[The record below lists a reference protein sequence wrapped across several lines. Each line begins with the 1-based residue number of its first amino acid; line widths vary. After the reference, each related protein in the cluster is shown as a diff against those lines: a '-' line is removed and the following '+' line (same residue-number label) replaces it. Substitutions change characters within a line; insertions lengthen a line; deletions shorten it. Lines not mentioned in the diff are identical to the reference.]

1 MHVAYNEYDEYL
13 FDTDSDEWWVVVLI
27 GIVIIVIQ

>member
-13 FDTDSDEWWVVVLI
+13 FDTDSDESDEWWVVVLI
-27 GIVIIVIQ
+27 GIVIQ